1 MNRVFLTPA
10 AVALCGASSLSL
22 AEPVSLADQVV
33 TATRTAQ
40 TASQSLA
47 AVSVIDR
54 EDIERSQAR
63 SVPELLRQV
72 PGVSLANN
80 GGFGKNTTLFLRG
93 TESDHVLVLID
104 GIKVGSAS
112 AGLTAFQDLPV
123 ELIERVEAVRL
134 EHLEQ
139 LLLELADNL
148 VALQHRAGAHLHG
161 VGAEQ
166 HELEL
171 TDNSVSGHKGEQDEQ
186 HHRGPK

>member
-104 GIKVGSAS
+104 GIKVRPRR
-112 AGLTAFQDLPV
+112 LPQP
-123 ELIERVEAVRL
+123 VRQPARRL
-134 EHLEQ
+134 SLRQWPGTRRHPAQ
-139 LLLELADNL
+139 GQ
-148 VALQHRAGAHLHG
+148 VAQRL
-161 VGAEQ
+161 
-166 HELEL
+166 
-171 TDNSVSGHKGEQDEQ
+171 
-186 HHRGPK
+186 

>member
-112 AGLTAFQDLPV
+112 AGLTAFGFAGGADRAHRGGPRAAFQP
-123 ELIERVEAVRL
+123 VRL
-134 EHLEQ
+134 GGHRRGDPDLHPARRRPGRQ
-139 LLLELADNL
+139 AVLLRRLRHPSDP
-148 VALQHRAGAHLHG
+148 GG
-161 VGAEQ
+161 
-166 HELEL
+166 
-171 TDNSVSGHKGEQDEQ
+171 
-186 HHRGPK
+186 